1 VHAFR
6 FAVQQGFAPTGEAWA
21 SLARRVESL
30 GYDVLVM
37 PDHLGHQ
44 LSPLVALTAA
54 AAATTRLRVG
64 AFVFAND
71 YRHPLI
77 LAREAAS
84 LDLISGGR
92 FELGLGAG
100 WMPRDYRRLG
110 KTYDPGPVRVD
121 RLAESVPLV
130 KRLLAGETVTHK
142 GANYELNGASV
153 GVETVQ
159 KPRPPLAIGAGGP
172 RMLRLAAREAEI
184 VGLTPGFNA
193 SGRPIIR
200 QATDKATAE
209 KVAIVKEAAG
219 ERFERLELNLWV
231 GYAGLVGSGNS
242 PLGSLEAAAG
252 WAAAR
257 LAGSPYAMF
266 GTLASVREQLLRRR
280 DRLGISYYT
289 IPGRAMESM
298 APLVEALSGK

>member
-1 VHAFR
+1 
-6 FAVQQGFAPTGEAWA
+6 
-21 SLARRVESL
+21 
-30 GYDVLVM
+30 
-37 PDHLGHQ
+37 
-44 LSPLVALTAA
+44 
-54 AAATTRLRVG
+54 
-64 AFVFAND
+64 
-71 YRHPLI
+71 
-77 LAREAAS
+77 
-84 LDLISGGR
+84 
-92 FELGLGAG
+92 
-100 WMPRDYRRLG
+100 
-110 KTYDPGPVRVD
+110 
-121 RLAESVPLV
+121 
-130 KRLLAGETVTHK
+130 
-142 GANYELNGASV
+142 
-153 GVETVQ
+153 
-159 KPRPPLAIGAGGP
+159 
-172 RMLRLAAREAEI
+172 MLRLAAREAEI

-209 KVAIVKEAAG
+209 KVAIVKGAAG

-289 IPGRAMESM
+289 IPSRAMESM